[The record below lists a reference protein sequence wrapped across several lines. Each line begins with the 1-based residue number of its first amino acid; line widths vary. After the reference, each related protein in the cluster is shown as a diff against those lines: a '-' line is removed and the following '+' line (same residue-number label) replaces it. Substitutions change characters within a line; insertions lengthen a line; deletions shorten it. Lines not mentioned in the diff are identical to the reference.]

1 MTTARTQVLSLRVQI
16 WVHVFFCTDGVL
28 FCCTACAQC
37 RQLGRVQKISQ
48 LFPRV
53 LGRLHVGLLVLWWV
67 HAFSRTV

>member
-16 WVHVFFCTDGVL
+16 WVHVFFCTDVYFSAAWRVL
-28 FCCTACAQC
+28 S
-37 RQLGRVQKISQ
+37 VVSWVVSQKISQ
-48 LFPRV
+48 LFPPV